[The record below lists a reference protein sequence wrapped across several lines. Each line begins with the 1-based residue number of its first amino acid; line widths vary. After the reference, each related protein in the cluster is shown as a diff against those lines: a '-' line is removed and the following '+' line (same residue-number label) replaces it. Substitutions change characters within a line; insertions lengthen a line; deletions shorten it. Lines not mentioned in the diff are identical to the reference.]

1 MTLRHALFLAT
12 FLASACPIGAQS
24 IETRGTIYGRIL
36 DPQGSAIVGATVS
49 VTNIETNVSTRVT
62 SNEAGYYQA
71 NLLVPGQYG
80 VTAESPGFKTSI
92 REGITLPTGTR
103 LLVDIPLAVG
113 AVNESVEV
121 KGETPL
127 LDVSTVSSGAL

>member
-1 MTLRHALFLAT
+1 MTLRHASFLAT
-12 FLASACPIGAQS
+12 LLASACLIGAQS

-36 DPQGSAIVGATVS
+36 DPQGSAIMGATVS

-80 VTAESPGFKTSI
+80 VTAESPGFKKAS
-92 REGITLPTGTR
+92 
-103 LLVDIPLAVG
+103 
-113 AVNESVEV
+113 
-121 KGETPL
+121 
-127 LDVSTVSSGAL
+127 VSSVLVQVDQP

>member
-1 MTLRHALFLAT
+1 MTLHHALFLAT

-49 VTNIETNVSTRVT
+49 VTNIETNVSTKVT

-80 VTAESPGFKTSI
+80 VTAESAKAMGFK
-92 REGITLPTGTR
+92 LPMGRLGRPDDIARVALFLASDQAAWVTGER
-103 LLVDIPLAVG
+103 I
-113 AVNESVEV
+113 SVSG
-121 KGETPL
+121 GER
-127 LDVSTVSSGAL
+127 